1 MATRRTLQIVSPVPS
16 DIEIAQSV
24 DPLPIGEVAVAAG
37 ILPSELDA
45 YGSYKAKVHLSVLE
59 RLAGQPDGNYV
70 VVTGI
75 NPTPLGEGK
84 STTTVGLA
92 QALGAHLKKVPT
104 ISHDLERDISCAQ
117 IRYVESSLARH
128 NLENLCVPASAE
140 PGSNLRHQGR
150 RRWRR
155 ILPSDPHGALTA
167 RRFERDIH
175 IDIDSLS
182 MMMPVGR
189 SVGRWR
195 Y

>member
-104 ISHDLERDISCAQ
+104 ISHDLERRYFLRADS
-117 IRYVESSLARH
+117 IRRGLTRASQSRKPLRACVSRARVQPSASREAP
-128 NLENLCVPASAE
+128 LEEDTLK
-140 PGSNLRHQGR
+140 
-150 RRWRR
+150 
-155 ILPSDPHGALTA
+155 
-167 RRFERDIH
+167 
-175 IDIDSLS
+175 
-182 MMMPVGR
+182 
-189 SVGRWR
+189 
-195 Y
+195 